1 MAGKAGLLSSADEG
15 LPEKGYGCAEICAAP
30 AFFKCLGETGHGTEK
45 ADGEWICCRRT
56 VVLKQPDDP
65 GGPVSGQWSYVKKKY
80 KLNMPFLRLAY
91 PARASAFSS
100 NAA

>member
-1 MAGKAGLLSSADEG
+1 MAELVKELVLVSLGMGIGVVLMCIAQVSKMADE
-15 LPEKGYGCAEICAAP
+15 EMEEI
-30 AFFKCLGETGHGTEK
+30 KKE
-45 ADGEWICCRRT
+45 R
-56 VVLKQPDDP
+56 
-65 GGPVSGQWSYVKKKY
+65 WSYVKKKY